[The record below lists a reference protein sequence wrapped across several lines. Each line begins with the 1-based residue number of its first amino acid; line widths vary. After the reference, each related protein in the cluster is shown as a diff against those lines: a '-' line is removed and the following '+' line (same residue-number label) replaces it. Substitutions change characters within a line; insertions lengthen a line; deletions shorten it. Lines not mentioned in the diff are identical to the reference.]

1 MLAQSF
7 SSDNSSQGNTYK
19 GLPYWQSPCCMFLLH
34 DWEQQHHIPLKK
46 KNTQRMLAGSDH
58 FSFTL
63 ILFVIRFHI
72 RPLFIFWI
80 FWVKSTKEGRDLA
93 IHLVSKCLQ
102 HQGSPRSPRA
112 AGQGPRRNICT
123 FMILQR
129 GHFCGG
135 DRNLAFRWFSPQLL
149 MPYFRQ
155 RPVSFGQA
163 KHVRAATWNS
173 LKLICTPRLVL
184 CISPL
189 KSSVPG

>member
-46 KNTQRMLAGSDH
+46 NTQRMLAGSDH

-80 FWVKSTKEGRDLA
+80 FWVKSELPRREETLPSTWYLSVCNTKEAPGVWELLAKALEGTHAPLWYCRGDTSVKGTEIWHSGDLVHSYWCLTSSSDQS
-93 IHLVSKCLQ
+93 HLPKQS
-102 HQGSPRSPRA
+102 
-112 AGQGPRRNICT
+112 
-123 FMILQR
+123 M
-129 GHFCGG
+129 
-135 DRNLAFRWFSPQLL
+135 
-149 MPYFRQ
+149 
-155 RPVSFGQA
+155 
-163 KHVRAATWNS
+163 
-173 LKLICTPRLVL
+173 
-184 CISPL
+184 
-189 KSSVPG
+189 